1 MYSLPL
7 FVFLN
12 HGFKFQCNVFNVC
25 LTIVMFFMIWRCVIS
40 DIAIITVSWV
50 DYCCII
56 HGISKCDTIHLLE
69 NSVFDDR
76 GYI

>member
-7 FVFLN
+7 FVFLIMGLN
-12 HGFKFQCNVFNVC
+12 FKIP
-25 LTIVMFFMIWRCVIS
+25 IVMFFMIWWCVVS

-69 NSVFDDR
+69 NSVVDDP

>member
-7 FVFLN
+7 FVFLIMGLN
-12 HGFKFQCNVFNVC
+12 FKIP
-25 LTIVMFFMIWRCVIS
+25 IVMFFMIWWCVVS

-69 NSVFDDR
+69 NSVVDDR